1 MSPLYF
7 ASLVPWQGE
16 RIDGVLYPPTI
27 ADLWTGAQLAAIGLY
42 RPLPADPVPQG
53 KRVLGTAP
61 QWVDGVMRYVHTLED
76 VPISPEEVDAERDRR
91 TEFDFTF
98 AGVAYQVDDKSISRI
113 IAMGTDARFAQ
124 LGGAMPG
131 NLRWADAN
139 NDFGWIATDNSITPM
154 DAQTMAAFADAA
166 KLWVSQH
173 IFAARALKDAAPI
186 PADYVEDGYW
196 PG

>member
-1 MSPLYF
+1 MSPLFF

-16 RIDGVLYPPTI
+16 RINGVLYPSSI
-27 ADLWTGAQLAAIGLY
+27 ADLWTAAQLGAIGLY
-42 RPLPADPVPQG
+42 RPLPADPVPVW
-53 KRVLGTAP
+53 KRIVSTAP

-76 VPISPEEVDAERDRR
+76 VSIRPEEVDAERDRR

-113 IAMGTDARFAQ
+113 IAMGTDARFAV
-124 LGGAMPG
+124 LGGALPG
-131 NLRWADAN
+131 NLRWADAD
-139 NDFGWIATDNSITPM
+139 NDFGWIATDNSITAM

-173 IFAARALKDAAPI
+173 IFAARTLKDDLPI
-186 PADYVEDGYW
+186 PADFAENAYW
-196 PG
+196 P